1 VGKER
6 RRRTRHGAAH
16 WQGRYRFGGATA
28 WRDCELVDVS
38 ATGAGFQAFML
49 ATDALPMADLE
60 LELID
65 RGDPEPDPLRFTGR
79 VRHLTRSNAGHVR
92 VGMEFEELSE
102 LEGRLLAMLFRRDAA
117 RTTRFR
123 PLPRVPDPDRATDL
137 PV

>member
-1 VGKER
+1 M
-6 RRRTRHGAAH
+6 H

-28 WRDCELVDVS
+28 WRECELVDVS

-60 LELID
+60 LELVD
-65 RGDPEPDPLRFTGR
+65 RGDPAPDPLRLSGR

-92 VGMEFEELSE
+92 VGMEFVGLNEC
-102 LEGRLLAMLFRRDAA
+102 EGRLLAMLFRRDAA
-117 RTTRFR
+117 RPSRFR
-123 PLPRVPDPDRATDL
+123 PLPQIPDPDRATDL